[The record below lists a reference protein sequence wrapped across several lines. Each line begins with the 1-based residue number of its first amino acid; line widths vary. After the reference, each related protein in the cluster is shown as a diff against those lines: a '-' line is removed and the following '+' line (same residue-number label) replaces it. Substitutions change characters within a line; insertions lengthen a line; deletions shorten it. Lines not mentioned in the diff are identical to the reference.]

1 MKFLSVSERE
11 KKRRKKG
18 ESAVVIVRMSGI
30 DFKID
35 ILIISKASQR
45 ETREW
50 VREQE
55 SESERERNKIRIK
68 GVKIKNCIV
77 NLIRN
82 GNLNI
87 VCNNIYNE
95 IHRFLSRRFLSS
107 ATRANYFHL
116 RTLIAVSDL
125 PSPLKILRQTR
136 LTSTLAR

>member
-1 MKFLSVSERE
+1 VLASERRKE
-11 KKRRKKG
+11 EKKG
-18 ESAVVIVRMSGI
+18 ESAVVNVRMSGI

-35 ILIISKASQR
+35 ILLISKASQR
-45 ETREW
+45 EKREC

-55 SESERERNKIRIK
+55 SESERERDKIRVK

-95 IHRFLSRRFLSS
+95 IHRFLSRRFQSS

-116 RTLIAVSDL
+116 RTLIAVSD
-125 PSPLKILRQTR
+125 SSAPLKILRQMR
-136 LTSTLAR
+136 PTSTLER

>member
-1 MKFLSVSERE
+1 
-11 KKRRKKG
+11 
-18 ESAVVIVRMSGI
+18 MSGI

-35 ILIISKASQR
+35 ILLISKASQR

-55 SESERERNKIRIK
+55 SESERERDKIRIK

-87 VCNNIYNE
+87 VCNNNIYNE
-95 IHRFLSRRFLSS
+95 IHRFLSRRF
-107 ATRANYFHL
+107 
-116 RTLIAVSDL
+116 
-125 PSPLKILRQTR
+125 
-136 LTSTLAR
+136 